1 MPVPSKPLTRLGF
14 LTIGLFDGADPRP
27 GHESTLEIIQLG
39 ERLGFDSAWVRHRHL
54 QYGISSPVAI
64 LAAATQRTSRIELGT
79 AVTPL
84 GWENPLRLAEDFATV
99 DILSGGRLN
108 PGISVGPPMRWD
120 EVKSALYPDTA
131 DIEDFSYERVLR
143 LLRWIRG
150 EPATEFSGVEGIE
163 VFSDRV
169 QPHSPGLAGRLW
181 YGGASLRSAKWAG
194 ENRMN
199 LLASSVVKA
208 EESER
213 FAEIQ
218 LSHIRTF
225 RAHHPDGDRA
235 RVSQGLVVIPTDS
248 ASAEQREKYLRYAES
263 RTPAHRESAR
273 RGAVDVR
280 GRSCR
285 HVRRDRRNAVHAR
298 RLPRSRRGRVRA
310 AVQFRARRL
319 RADPHR
325 HRHEAR
331 PGTRLAPGRLTA
343 QGWRPCLTAAG
354 RRSIRGAWAQ
364 NQLARSHRP
373 WSTLRSTPASDG
385 GAGGT
390 PRSRLVLPRVP
401 ADNGRTSHRPKGST
415 FMPTLLN
422 PYLGFRDSAKE
433 AMEFYQSVFGGEL
446 TLSTFGEFHASEDPA
461 EQDKIMHGML
471 TSPSGLVLMGADTPN
486 SMEYT
491 PGDVFSV
498 SLSGDDEAEL
508 TGYWNQLSEG
518 ATITAPLNKAPWGDT
533 FGMCKDKFGINWL
546 VNISGAPA

>member
-64 LAAATQRTSRIELGT
+64 LAAATQRTGRIELGT

-120 EVKSALYPDTA
+120 EVKNALYPDTA
-131 DIEDFSYERVLR
+131 DIEDFSYGRVLR

-150 EPATEFSGVEGIE
+150 EPATDFSGVEGIE

-263 RTPAHRESAR
+263 
-273 RGAVDVR
+273 
-280 GRSCR
+280 
-285 HVRRDRRNAVHAR
+285 
-298 RLPRSRRGRVRA
+298 
-310 AVQFRARRL
+310 
-319 RADPHR
+319 
-325 HRHEAR
+325 
-331 PGTRLAPGRLTA
+331 
-343 QGWRPCLTAAG
+343 
-354 RRSIRGAWAQ
+354 
-364 NQLARSHRP
+364 
-373 WSTLRSTPASDG
+373 
-385 GAGGT
+385 
-390 PRSRLVLPRVP
+390 
-401 ADNGRTSHRPKGST
+401 
-415 FMPTLLN
+415 
-422 PYLGFRDSAKE
+422 
-433 AMEFYQSVFGGEL
+433 
-446 TLSTFGEFHASEDPA
+446 
-461 EQDKIMHGML
+461 
-471 TSPSGLVLMGADTPN
+471 
-486 SMEYT
+486 
-491 PGDVFSV
+491 
-498 SLSGDDEAEL
+498 
-508 TGYWNQLSEG
+508 
-518 ATITAPLNKAPWGDT
+518 
-533 FGMCKDKFGINWL
+533 
-546 VNISGAPA
+546 